1 MRKSKYFETL
11 KLFQKGNQ
19 KEKETKQEI
28 QTTKKLAKEVI
39 DKFTKKEKTDNE
51 EMRTDF
57 TKSSEIMKKVEDIIN
72 RCQKEETAP
81 KIERHSAKKKTIKL
95 FEEEEATV
103 KEDIED
109 LSKIEPDEN
118 FQCEF
123 SVAEPELEAVLL

>member
-28 QTTKKLAKEVI
+28 QTTKKLAKELI

-57 TKSSEIMKKVEDIIN
+57 TKSSEIMKKVEPAL
-72 RCQKEETAP
+72 CLAETL
-81 KIERHSAKKKTIKL
+81 R
-95 FEEEEATV
+95 
-103 KEDIED
+103 
-109 LSKIEPDEN
+109 
-118 FQCEF
+118 
-123 SVAEPELEAVLL
+123 

>member
-28 QTTKKLAKEVI
+28 QTTKKLAKELI

-57 TKSSEIMKKVEDIIN
+57 TKSSEIMKKVEDIKK
-72 RCQKEETAP
+72 RKQKDETAP
-81 KIERHSAKKKTIKL
+81 KIERNSKKKKTIKL
-95 FEEEEATV
+95 FEEEVAV

>member
-28 QTTKKLAKEVI
+28 QTTKKLAKELI
-39 DKFTKKEKTDNE
+39 DKFTKKEKRDNE
-51 EMRTDF
+51 ELRTDF
-57 TKSSEIMKKVEDIIN
+57 TKSSERMKKEEDIIK
-72 RCQKEETAP
+72 RCQKDETAP
-81 KIERHSAKKKTIKL
+81 KIERNSKKKKTIKL
-95 FEEEEATV
+95 FEEEVAV

>member
-28 QTTKKLAKEVI
+28 QTTKKLAKELI

-57 TKSSEIMKKVEDIIN
+57 TKSSEIMKKVEDIIK
-72 RCQKEETAP
+72 RSQKDETAP
-81 KIERHSAKKKTIKL
+81 KIERNSKKKKTIKL
-95 FEEEEATV
+95 FEEEVAV